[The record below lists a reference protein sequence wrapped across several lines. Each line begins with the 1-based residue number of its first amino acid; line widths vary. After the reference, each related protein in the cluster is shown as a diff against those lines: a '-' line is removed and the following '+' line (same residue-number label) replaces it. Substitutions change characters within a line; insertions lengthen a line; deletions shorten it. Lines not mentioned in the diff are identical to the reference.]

1 MKIKDKNMDKQDWLL
16 LITKYFDA
24 ETTAEEELLLKR
36 FLASN
41 EASDEEFNE
50 VKAVM
55 GFCLVGKAHYQP
67 IKRVSIIFSNQF
79 KIIAAACAFFI
90 LFSSV
95 SLWMI
100 DRRENVCIAYINGKK
115 CTDSDLV
122 MQEVQRSL
130 ADIEPPES
138 EMFDL
143 EYQLKDIFETI
154 STTEE

>member
-1 MKIKDKNMDKQDWLL
+1 MDKQDWLV
-16 LITKYFDA
+16 LITKYFAA
-24 ETTAEEELLLKR
+24 EITAEEELLLKR

-67 IKRVSIIFSNQF
+67 TKKVSIIFSNQF

-95 SLWMI
+95 SVWII
-100 DRRENVCIAYINGKK
+100 DRKENVCIAYINGKK
-115 CTDSDLV
+115 CTNSALV
-122 MQEVQRSL
+122 MQEVERSL
-130 ADIEPPES
+130 ADVELPDS
-138 EMFDL
+138 DSFDL
-143 EYQLKDIFETI
+143 EYQLKDMLQTI
-154 STTEE
+154 NSTGE